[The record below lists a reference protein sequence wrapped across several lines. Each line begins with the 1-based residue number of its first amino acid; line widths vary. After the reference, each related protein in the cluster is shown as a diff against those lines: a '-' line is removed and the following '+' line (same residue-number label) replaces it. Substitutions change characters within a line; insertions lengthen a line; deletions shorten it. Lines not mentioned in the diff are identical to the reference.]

1 MPPVQPSPATG
12 GKPSFLAS
20 LSALLPT
27 EIPPLS
33 VYILSNLCVGLMGG
47 AGNLICNSE

>member
-12 GKPSFLAS
+12 GKPSF
-20 LSALLPT
+20 LLPT